1 MAWADELDPYT
12 EGTPRS
18 TDNRR
23 AFIASVVREYQN
35 DLLKGK
41 YNISDADRKSE
52 LDKVNLI
59 LSGVS
64 GWQLNRVAP
73 WISHLL
79 YTDDKYYATNEE
91 RDAAKKQALEEALAE
106 AETAYI
112 NNGTGTNP
120 YDKNKDPDNYNRVE

>member
-12 EGTPRS
+12 KGTPRS
-18 TDNRR
+18 TANRR
-23 AFIASVVREYQN
+23 AFIASVVNQYKK
-35 DLLKGK
+35 DLLNGK
-41 YNISDADRKSE
+41 YNISDEDKEDE
-52 LDKVNLI
+52 LHNVSSI
-59 LSGVS
+59 LGGVS
-64 GWQLNRVAP
+64 GWQLNKIAP
-73 WISHLL
+73 WMSHLL

-120 YDKNKDPDNYNRVE
+120 YDKSKDPDNYNRVE